1 MRIKDVRKEQAMKGQ
16 YSSMYPTVEVKRLNP
31 DAPIPQFARDGDAG
45 CDLTTMDEVEIAP
58 QGTVMVH
65 SGISVAIPRGFEGTL
80 RPRSGM
86 AAKRGVTLANAP
98 STIDSNYRG
107 EIMIP
112 LYNQGHETVVVK
124 AGERVCQ
131 LLIKLQPEPQFV
143 EVDEFTERDTNRGA
157 GGFGSSGYGRL

>member
-1 MRIKDVRKEQAMKGQ
+1 MKQ
-16 YSSMYPTVEVKRLNP
+16 YETMYPTVEVKRLDP
-31 DAPIPQFARDGDAG
+31 DAPMPQFARDGDAG

>member
-16 YSSMYPTVEVKRLNP
+16 YSSMYPTVEVKRLDP
-31 DAPIPQFARDGDAG
+31 DAPMPQFARDGDAG

-143 EVDEFTERDTNRGA
+143 EVDEFTERDTNRGT
-157 GGFGSSGYGRL
+157 GSFGSSGYGRL